1 MGKKLVIVESPAK
14 CSKIAGFLGAD
25 FVVVATYGHI
35 RALEEDLEAVGLD
48 RGFEPN
54 YRFLT
59 KEKARAINA
68 IKLAA
73 QGCDTVYLA
82 ADDDREGEAI
92 AYSACL
98 LLKLN
103 PATAKRAVFHEITAT
118 AVCGAVAA
126 PRVLDMNKVWA
137 QQSRAVLDMMVG
149 FTISPLLWKHVGSG
163 LSAGRCQTPALRLVW
178 EREEEVKNF
187 SSEASMGIRGTW
199 SSTSSSSSSPFDATL
214 TDDLE
219 DEESALNYLENH
231 SAVASSGAVVTSA
244 ETRPW
249 TERAPAA
256 LITSTL
262 QQQVSALFR
271 INPKATM
278 SAAQRLYEQGHIT
291 YMRTDSAT
299 MSEEA
304 VVAAKE
310 QVEKLY
316 GAEYISVGSS
326 GAGGGGAG
334 CVDAADEAAPKKKP
348 GRPKKAEV
356 IASSDKPK
364 AQEAHEAIRPTHFE
378 TRELPSHEDWSGAD
392 RKIYGLIWLR
402 AIQSIMAPAKG
413 EKRTVKFVADGD
425 DTDFEWLSTWKNTDF
440 EGWKKADTR
449 DTAQKETEDDESQSP
464 LSTTNTWAA
473 AQKIT
478 AGTKLKWS
486 TLEAFPKTTKA
497 SPRYTEATLV
507 RELEKRGIGRPSTFA
522 MLISTIQEKNYVEK
536 KNIEG
541 QEVVQKRY
549 TLTAPGVWPPSSEE
563 KKIRLGA
570 EKDKL
575 VPTGLGVTVIDF
587 ALKHFPDLFD
597 YPFTAGME
605 TRLDKI
611 ATGEEAW
618 KRVLE
623 DTWNSYKERYTTL
636 KGAKGGVEDE
646 RRRDLGDGLTAIKTR
661 KGPLLM
667 REDPSGNK
675 DATQFYGWP
684 SGLGFEQMTL
694 AKAQAHITSLSSQLG
709 EHDGEPILL
718 KAGPYGKYIEHKTVK
733 IPYKD
738 VGEKLDDII
747 KRLEEKGVAADGA
760 RIVGGFEIRVGPYGP
775 YMFKR
780 DVAKKQFV
788 SVPAGVNLDTLTVA
802 AATALFQ
809 AGIAAKA
816 RAKNFGG
823 AGGGG
828 GGAGGGAGG
837 GTASSGPDDS
847 KKKGFKGKYTKFKK
861 DT

>member
-14 CSKIAGFLGAD
+14 CSKIAGFLGTD
-25 FVVVATYGHI
+25 YTVVATYGHI
-35 RALEEDLEAVGLD
+35 RALEEELDAIGID
-48 RGFEPN
+48 RGFEPK
-54 YRFLT
+54 YHFLT
-59 KEKARAINA
+59 KEKAKAINA

-103 PATAKRAVFHEITAT
+103 PATTKRAVFHEITAS

-126 PRVLDMNKVWA
+126 PRFLDMNKVWA

-199 SSTSSSSSSPFDATL
+199 SSSQPFEASL
-214 TDDLE
+214 TDDLD

-231 SAVASSGAVVTSA
+231 SSVHGAVVTSA

-249 TERAPAA
+249 TEGAPTA

-291 YMRTDSAT
+291 YMRTDSAV

-304 VVAAKE
+304 ITAAKA
-310 QVEKLY
+310 QVEGLY
-316 GAEYISVGSS
+316 GAEYIGS
-326 GAGGGGAG
+326 GTAEG
-334 CVDAADEAAPKKKP
+334 EAAAAAPTKKKGA
-348 GRPKKAEV
+348 GRPKKAAAAV
-356 IASSDKPK
+356 AGDPTKPK

-378 TRELPSHEDWSGAD
+378 RRELPSDEDWSASD

-402 AIQSIMAPAKG
+402 AIQSVMAAAKG
-413 EKRTVKFVADGD
+413 EKRTVKFVANGD
-425 DTDFEWLSTWKNTDF
+425 EEAELEWLATWKQTTF

-449 DTAQKETEDDESQSP
+449 DTVQKNDDGDDGAPATATAGDSW
-464 LSTTNTWAA
+464 TA

-478 AGTKLKWS
+478 VGTKLKWTS
-486 TLEAFPKTTKA
+486 LEAFPKSTKA
-497 SPRYTEATLV
+497 PPRYTEATLV

-522 MLISTIQEKNYVEK
+522 MLISTIQDKNYVEK

-549 TLTAPGVWPPSSEE
+549 ILGAPGVWPPTIEE
-563 KKIRLGA
+563 KKTRLGA

-575 VPTGLGVTVIDF
+575 VPTGLGITVIDF

-597 YPFTAGME
+597 YPFTAAME

-611 ATGEEAW
+611 AAGEEPS
-618 KRVLE
+618 KKVLE
-623 DTWNSYKERYTTL
+623 DTWNSYKDRYVAL
-636 KGAKGGVEDE
+636 KAAKGSAVSDE
-646 RRRDLGDGLTAIKTR
+646 RRRDLGGGLTAIKTK

-684 SGLGFEQMTL
+684 SGVSFDHISLTTAE
-694 AKAQAHITSLSSQLG
+694 AHISALSSTIG
-709 EHDGEPILL
+709 EHDGEPIYL
-718 KAGPYGKYIEHKTVK
+718 KAGPYGKYIEHKGTK

-738 VGEKLDDII
+738 GGGAAETLDSII
-747 KRLEEKGVAADGA
+747 KRLDEKGAAAAEA
-760 RIVGGFEIRVGPYGP
+760 RVVGGFEIRVGPYGP
-775 YMFKR
+775 YMFKK
-780 DVAKKQFV
+780 DAVKKQFV
-788 SVPAGVNLDTLTVA
+788 SVPSGVNIDGLTVA
-802 AATALFQ
+802 AATAIFQ
-809 AGIAAKA
+809 AGLAAKA
-816 RAKNFGG
+816 RAKNFGSNNT
-823 AGGGG
+823 
-828 GGAGGGAGG
+828 
-837 GTASSGPDDS
+837 TADTPTKKQFSS
-847 KKKGFKGKYTKFKK
+847 FKGKKKK
-861 DT
+861 DN

>member
-25 FVVVATYGHI
+25 YTVVATYGHI
-35 RALEEDLEAVGLD
+35 RALEEDLEAIGID
-48 RGFEPN
+48 RGFEPK
-54 YRFLT
+54 YHFLT

-103 PATAKRAVFHEITAT
+103 PVTTKRAVFHEITAT

-149 FTISPLLWKHVGSG
+149 FTISPLLWKHVGAG

-187 SSEASMGIRGTW
+187 SSESSMGIRGTW
-199 SSTSSSSSSPFDATL
+199 SSTMNSSQVFEASL
-214 TDDLE
+214 TDDL
-219 DEESALNYLENH
+219 DNEESALNYLENH
-231 SAVASSGAVVTSA
+231 SPVGASGGIVTSA

-249 TERAPAA
+249 TEGAPAA

-278 SAAQRLYEQGHIT
+278 SAAQRLYEHGHIT
-291 YMRTDSAT
+291 YMRTDSAV

-304 VVAAKE
+304 ITAAKA
-310 QVEKLY
+310 QVEGLY
-316 GAEYISVGSS
+316 GAEYIGSGS
-326 GAGGGGAG
+326 AE
-334 CVDAADEAAPKKKP
+334 DTAAAVPTKKKGA
-348 GRPKKAEV
+348 GRPKKAAAAAD
-356 IASSDKPK
+356 ASKPK

-378 TRELPSHEDWSGAD
+378 TRELPSDEDWSASD

-402 AIQSIMAPAKG
+402 AIQSVMAAAKG

-425 DTDFEWLSTWKNTDF
+425 EDAELEWLAAWKRTTF

-449 DTAQKETEDDESQSP
+449 DTVQKDDDGDDAAA
-464 LSTTNTWAA
+464 TATAADVWAA

-478 AGTKLKWS
+478 VGTKLKWTS
-486 TLEAFPKTTKA
+486 LEAFPKSTKA
-497 SPRYTEATLV
+497 PPRYTEATLV
-507 RELEKRGIGRPSTFA
+507 RELEKQGIGRPSTFA
-522 MLISTIQEKNYVEK
+522 MLISTIQDKNYVEK

-541 QEVVQKRY
+541 QEVIQKRY
-549 TLTAPGVWPPSSEE
+549 ILGAPGVWPPAIEE

-575 VPTGLGVTVIDF
+575 VPTGLGITVIDF

-597 YPFTAGME
+597 YPFTAAME

-611 ATGEEAW
+611 AAGEEPS
-618 KRVLE
+618 KKVLE
-623 DTWNSYKERYTTL
+623 DTWNSYKDRYMAL
-636 KGAKGGVEDE
+636 KAAKGSAVSDE
-646 RRRDLGDGLTAIKTR
+646 RRRDLGDGLTAIKTK

-684 SGLGFEQMTL
+684 SGASFDQMTL
-694 AKAQAHITSLSSQLG
+694 ATAEAHISALSSTLG
-709 EHDGEPILL
+709 EHDGEPIYL

-733 IPYKD
+733 IPYKGSD
-738 VGEKLDDII
+738 SGGGETLDSII
-747 KRLEEKGVAADGA
+747 KRLDEKGVAAAGA
-760 RIVGGFEIRVGPYGP
+760 RVVGGFEIRVGPYGP
-775 YMFKR
+775 YMFKK
-780 DVAKKQFV
+780 DAVKKQFV
-788 SVPAGVNLDTLTVA
+788 SVPSGVDIDTLTVA
-802 AATALFQ
+802 AATAIFQ
-809 AGIAAKA
+809 AGLASKA
-816 RAKNFGG
+816 RAKNFG
-823 AGGGG
+823 
-828 GGAGGGAGG
+828 
-837 GTASSGPDDS
+837 SSNSNSSSNKAADTTTQ
-847 KKKGFKGKYTKFKK
+847 KKFSPFKGKKKK
-861 DT
+861 DN

>member
-1 MGKKLVIVESPAK
+1 MGKNLVIVESPAK

-25 FVVVATYGHI
+25 YVVVATYGHI

-59 KEKARAINA
+59 KDKARAINA

-118 AVCGAVAA
+118 AVCGAIAA

-199 SSTSSSSSSPFDATL
+199 RSDSGDSSSSLPFDAAL
-214 TDDLE
+214 TDDLD

-231 SAVASSGAVVTSA
+231 STVGASGGVVKSA
-244 ETRPW
+244 DTRPW
-249 TERAPAA
+249 VERAPAA

-310 QVEKLY
+310 QVGKLY
-316 GAEYISVGSS
+316 GAEYILAGSS
-326 GAGGGGAG
+326 GVGGGAVG
-334 CVDAADEAAPKKKP
+334 GVEAADEPSTKKKAV
-348 GRPKKAEV
+348 GRPKKAAA
-356 IASSDKPK
+356 IASAEKPK

-425 DTDFEWLSTWKNTDF
+425 DADFEWLSTWKNTDF

-449 DTAQKETEDDESQSP
+449 DTAQKESDDEGTSGFGATGTSD
-464 LSTTNTWAA
+464 TWAS

-478 AGTKLKWS
+478 VGTKLKWL
-486 TLEAFPKTTKA
+486 TLEAFPKITKA

-549 TLTAPGVWPPSSEE
+549 TLSAPGVWPPASEE

-611 ATGEEAW
+611 ATGEEVW

-623 DTWNSYKERYTTL
+623 DTWNSYKERYVVL

-661 KGPLLM
+661 KGPMLM

-684 SGLGFEQMTL
+684 SGVGFDQMTL
-694 AKAQAHITSLSSQLG
+694 VAAVAHVNSLSSQLG

-718 KAGPYGKYIEHKTVK
+718 KAGPYGKYIEHKSVK

-738 VGEKLDDII
+738 VSESLDDII
-747 KRLEEKGVAADGA
+747 KRLDEKGVAAAGA
-760 RIVGGFEIRVGPYGP
+760 RVVGGFEVRVGPYGP

-780 DVAKKQFV
+780 DAVKKQFV
-788 SVPAGVNLDTLTVA
+788 SVPAGVNIETLTVA
-802 AATALFQ
+802 AATAIFQ

-816 RAKNFGG
+816 RAKSY
-823 AGGGG
+823 
-828 GGAGGGAGG
+828 
-837 GTASSGPDDS
+837 GTAAAGAAGQSDGAT
-847 KKKGFKGKYTKFKK
+847 KKPGFKGKYNKFKK
-861 DT
+861 DTKTN